1 MMENAA
7 AFLVSLL
14 TVMVIVVTIAIFM
27 LYGAGSYFYA
37 GAIISIALG
46 FADTWLVSRERPNT
60 TETRPA
66 SPKKRRKR
74 RKSAKTGKR

>member
-7 AFLVSLL
+7 AFVVSLL
-14 TVMVIVVTIAIFM
+14 TVIIIVVTIAIFM

-46 FADTWLVSRERPNT
+46 FADAWMVSREKP
-60 TETRPA
+60 ETSERRRAPA
-66 SPKKRRKR
+66 KRKSRRSNKSKKR
-74 RKSAKTGKR
+74 